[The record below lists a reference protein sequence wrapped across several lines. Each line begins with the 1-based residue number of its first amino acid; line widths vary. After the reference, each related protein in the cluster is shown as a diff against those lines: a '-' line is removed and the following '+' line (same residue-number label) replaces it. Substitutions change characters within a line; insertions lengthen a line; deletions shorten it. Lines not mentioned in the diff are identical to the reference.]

1 MPIIRQ
7 LDLRGQLLTEAKI
20 NALLPRAKP
29 DGLSAEQVAGEV
41 IAGVKSGGANFL
53 KKLTQDLDGF
63 DPEPLR
69 VSGSEMQSAL
79 TSCDGQLRSAI
90 EMAIERNRSVSEAA
104 MPKPFTREL
113 ANGAKVS
120 QRYVPMDSVGLYAPG
135 GKAVYPSSVI
145 MNAVPAQVAKV
156 PRIVLASPGQ
166 KQFAGR
172 PHPSVLAT
180 AAILGLDE
188 VYCMGGPAAIAA
200 FAYGLDDVNLSPV
213 RLVTGPGNSF
223 VAAAKRLVRSDVAID
238 SEAGTT
244 EILIIADRGANPK
257 FVAADL
263 ISQAEHDEAAAA
275 VLVTDSAQLI
285 AQVVEELERQVVD
298 AKHSVRILEALG
310 GQQSAIVLV
319 DDIEAAVMVSNHYA
333 TEHLELLVADP
344 AALVDSI
351 TNAGAVFLGEY
362 SPVSVGDYL
371 AGSNHVLPTGG
382 SARYSSGLGVHTF
395 LRVQQVIDY
404 AKEGLAEISK
414 SLPLFAQAED
424 LPAHGSAVS
433 KRFEGK

>member
-41 IAGVKSGGANFL
+41 IAGVKSGGASFL

-69 VSGSEMQSAL
+69 VSGIELQSAL

-104 MPKPFTREL
+104 MPKPFTIEL
-113 ANGAKVS
+113 AIGAKVS

-213 RLVTGPGNSF
+213 RLVTGPGNSY

-275 VLVTDSAQLI
+275 VLVTDSSQLI

-319 DDIEAAVMVSNHYA
+319 DDIKAAVMVSNHYA

-371 AGSNHVLPTGG
+371 A
-382 SARYSSGLGVHTF
+382 
-395 LRVQQVIDY
+395 
-404 AKEGLAEISK
+404 
-414 SLPLFAQAED
+414 
-424 LPAHGSAVS
+424 
-433 KRFEGK
+433 

>member
-7 LDLRGQLLTEAKI
+7 LDLRGQRPTEAKVNTLI
-20 NALLPRAKP
+20 PRAQHN
-29 DGLSAEQVAGEV
+29 GVSAEQVAGEV
-41 IAGVKSGGANFL
+41 LAGVKSGGASFL
-53 KKLTQDLDGF
+53 RKLTQDLDGF

-69 VSGSEMQSAL
+69 VSGNELQSAL
-79 TSCDGQLRSAI
+79 ASCDGKLRSAI

-104 MPKPFTREL
+104 MPMPFTIEL

-166 KQFAGR
+166 KEFAGR

-180 AAILGLDE
+180 AAILGIDE

-200 FAYGLDDVNLSPV
+200 FAYGLDDLNLSPV
-213 RLVTGPGNSF
+213 NLVTGPGNAF
-223 VAAAKRLVRSDVAID
+223 VAAAKKLVRSDVAID

-244 EILIIADRGANPK
+244 EILIIADSGANAK

-275 VLVTDSAQLI
+275 VLVTDSSQLI
-285 AQVVEELERQVVD
+285 DDVLEELESQTSD
-298 AKHSVRILEALG
+298 AKHSVRISKALG
-310 GQQSAIVLV
+310 GQQSALVLV
-319 DDIEAAVMVSNHYA
+319 DDLVAAIHVSNHYA
-333 TEHLELLVADP
+333 PEHLELLVADP
-344 AALVDSI
+344 AALLVSI

-362 SPVSVGDYL
+362 SPVSLGDYL

-382 SARYSSGLGVHTF
+382 SARNSSGLGVHTF

-404 AKEGLAEISK
+404 AKEGLAAMSL

-433 KRFEGK
+433 KRFEAK